1 VETSGRKRIGEYL
14 VEKKLLTIAQVEQI
28 VEYGKRENLRFGEA
42 AIALEFLTEDKLAKV
57 FGKNHRVDFFH
68 LDGRFFPKNSRDVL
82 GLETVLRLGVLPL
95 GFKSEYGFFKPGKT
109 LNLGMLDPG
118 RSESLKAAE
127 DEAKKKSDLTRT
139 KVFLVLAEQFLE
151 VLQQAYN
158 ISMQDLTKR
167 SPDTLEPT
175 LVMFLEEKL

>member
-1 VETSGRKRIGEYL
+1 METPGRKRIGDFFID
-14 VEKKLLTIAQVEQI
+14 KKVLTPAQVEQV

-42 AIALEFLTEDKLAKV
+42 AIALDFLTEAKLAQL
-57 FGKNHRVDFFH
+57 FGKNHKVDFFH
-68 LDGRFFPKNSRDVL
+68 VEGQFFPKNSRDVL
-82 GLETVLRLGVLPL
+82 SLETVLRYGVLPL

-118 RSESLKAAE
+118 RVESLQTAE
-127 DEAKKKSDLTRT
+127 VEAKKKSDMTRT
-139 KVFLVLAEQFLE
+139 KIFLVLAEQFLE
-151 VLQQAYN
+151 VLQHVYGVG
-158 ISMQDLTKR
+158 MQDLLKR